1 MISANQ
7 QPPHPFLKPRIPPPD
22 APPVLPHRHGL
33 LQPVLPW
40 ASTHPLRTQ
49 AAGQG
54 NPQEPPDPHCPHCGF
69 CIFFPNVNRIYHFI
83 LPSLPPPSCSLHIL
97 HTTDLRVM
105 PLLTLPLHSGTR
117 HNLQP
122 LPAFPLPV
130 HTAPGCH
137 LSSSLPSLLLTP
149 KALIPFCS
157 VSPSSPRETLFPPNP
172 PRPGSPRFPLT
183 VLPASLPLWNL
194 SGFLFNIYHPIN
206 YNHCEHRTYIC
217 LLPLHF

>member
-7 QPPHPFLKPRIPPPD
+7 QPLHPSLKPRVPPPD
-22 APPVLPHRHGL
+22 APQVLPHRHGL
-33 LQPVLPW
+33 LQPVLPR

-69 CIFFPNVNRIYHFI
+69 CIFSPNVNRIYHFI
-83 LPSLPPPSCSLHIL
+83 PPSLPPPSCSLHIL
-97 HTTDLRVM
+97 HTTDRRVL

-117 HNLQP
+117 RNLQP

-149 KALIPFCS
+149 KALIPFCLCFS
-157 VSPSSPRETLFPPNP
+157 IITQRNTLPSKPTQA
-172 PRPGSPRFPLT
+172 RFPVVPSHST
-183 VLPASLPLWNL
+183 SCFSAPVEFKWFSVQHL
-194 SGFLFNIYHPIN
+194 SPHKL
-206 YNHCEHRTYIC
+206 
-217 LLPLHF
+217 